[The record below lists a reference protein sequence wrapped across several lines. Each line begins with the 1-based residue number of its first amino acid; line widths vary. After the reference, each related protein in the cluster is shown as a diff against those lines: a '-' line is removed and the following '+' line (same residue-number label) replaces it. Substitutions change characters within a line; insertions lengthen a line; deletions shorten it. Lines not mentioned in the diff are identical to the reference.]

1 MDESDDLFLDEGP
14 AERRRQEKMHR
25 RAYLELFLKTHGFK
39 DVHRAR
45 PGQGC
50 LSNRESVYPIHV
62 AAKYADELLRMLL
75 AKKVDLFKETSA
87 GRTAYEIAAQANR
100 QGSHDEVLHY
110 LGEEVKDLPP
120 STTRTLSAE
129 ALAAFSALEVT
140 RPDVL
145 RATPAY
151 RALEHFGLALRSL
164 ATGRTGGGGSFGRFM
179 VFWVFATDRSSSS

>member
-62 AAKYADELLRMLL
+62 AAKYADVELLRMLL

-100 QGSHDEVLHY
+100 QGSHDE
-110 LGEEVKDLPP
+110 
-120 STTRTLSAE
+120 
-129 ALAAFSALEVT
+129 
-140 RPDVL
+140 
-145 RATPAY
+145 
-151 RALEHFGLALRSL
+151 ALRR
-164 ATGRTGGGGSFGRFM
+164 TGRR
-179 VFWVFATDRSSSS
+179 RP

>member
-1 MDESDDLFLDEGP
+1 MHTESKPIPSFDLQTG
-14 AERRRQEKMHR
+14 RVQEDNI
-25 RAYLELFLKTHGFK
+25 YKTLPQKNIITNMSHVPNYFS
-39 DVHRAR
+39 D
-45 PGQGC
+45 
-50 LSNRESVYPIHV
+50 SNRKDTCCNISQSQP
-62 AAKYADELLRMLL
+62 
-75 AKKVDLFKETSA
+75 S
-87 GRTAYEIAAQANR
+87 QANPIPT
-100 QGSHDEVLHY
+100 LH
-110 LGEEVKDLPP
+110 PPRP